1 MGRRLISYD
10 KPPTWEEL
18 DEETRQEFTCN
29 GQIEKVDYFLNEEA
43 NTNTFYKKSTVDLYL
58 EAISRRMTNYYGITD
73 YWLYNA
79 LDDNPVEGK
88 DVAVIGSLQ
97 PWYESICM
105 SYGGTP
111 YTIEYNKLETDDD
124 RLNLTTVEEYSAN
137 PRKFDAAFSIST
149 FEHMD
154 SDGGTNPD
162 YIDGNSEL
170 ITYSADNILHVCKNI
185 LEDGGLFILTAPL
198 KQHEEWDLTLFS
210 EEILNIDVLHVKSIK
225 VYFFRKKSETEWKQT
240 DINDAKKA
248 RYNYPLPKT
257 NVLSLIEIIK

>member
-79 LDDNPVEGK
+79 LDDNPIEGK

-149 FEHMD
+149 FEH
-154 SDGGTNPD
+154 DGLGRYGDPINPD
-162 YIDGNSEL
+162 GDFE
-170 ITYSADNILHVCKNI
+170 AMKNVRENV
-185 LEDGGLFILTAPL
+185 LNKGGL
-198 KQHEEWDLTLFS
+198 LFLGVPCGKDKIS
-210 EEILNIDVLHVKSIK
+210 FNAHRIYGENRFYK
-225 VYFFRKKSETEWKQT
+225 
-240 DINDAKKA
+240 
-248 RYNYPLPKT
+248 
-257 NVLSLIEIIK
+257 LIEGFEIVGTYPPNFDEMLKTDTGRSAPQPIVVLRSL

>member
-10 KPPTWEEL
+10 KPPAWEEL

-29 GQIEKVDYFLNEEA
+29 GQIEKVDYFLSQEA
-43 NTNTFYKKSTVDLYL
+43 NTNTFYNRSTVDTYL

-79 LDDNPVEGK
+79 LDDNSVEGK

-105 SYGGTP
+105 SYGGIP

-149 FEHMD
+149 FEH
-154 SDGGTNPD
+154 DGLGRYGDPINPD
-162 YIDGNSEL
+162 GDFE
-170 ITYSADNILHVCKNI
+170 AMKNVRENV
-185 LEDGGLFILTAPL
+185 LNKGGL
-198 KQHEEWDLTLFS
+198 LFLGVPCGKDKIS
-210 EEILNIDVLHVKSIK
+210 FNAHRIYGENRFYK
-225 VYFFRKKSETEWKQT
+225 
-240 DINDAKKA
+240 
-248 RYNYPLPKT
+248 
-257 NVLSLIEIIK
+257 LIEGFEIVGTYPSNFDEMLKMDTGRSAPQPIVVLRSL